1 MRFSMFFLMVACLL
15 SLSAEAK
22 NGYFGARVVASDVR
36 ETEISDRYKTAA
48 GASAYVGAYANIF
61 RIEGE
66 YTVLGKVRHD
76 SLGTS
81 SRFQRVMANGY
92 IDMYFTRFVRPYL
105 GAGLGSTFYSVE
117 HKSSGAKESG
127 NNFTWSATAGV
138 GVRLTRNVTIDTGY
152 RFVNMGDV
160 ALENKNMH
168 FDTHEFYSGLRFM
181 F

>member
-1 MRFSMFFLMVACLL
+1 MRFNVFFLMAACLL

-22 NGYFGARVVASDVR
+22 NGYFGARVLVSDVH
-36 ETEISDRYKTAA
+36 ETEIAGRYKTAA
-48 GASAYVGAYANIF
+48 GGSAYVGAYTSIF
-61 RIEGE
+61 RVEGE

-81 SRFQRVMANGY
+81 SRLQRVMANGY

-105 GAGLGSTFYSVE
+105 GAGVGSTFYSVE

-127 NNFTWSATAGV
+127 NNFTWNATAGV
-138 GVRLTRNVTIDTGY
+138 GVRLTHNVTIDTGY

-160 ALENKNMH
+160 ELENKSMH
-168 FDTHEFYSGLRFM
+168 FDAHEFYTGLRFL